1 VIPLLQFHY
10 LDDDLLVV
18 DKPAGLLAVPG
29 RGEDKQDCL
38 SARVQQIYPDALVVH
53 RLDMATSGLM
63 LMARNPSAQRVLSLA
78 FAERRV
84 HKRYVAVVHGLMTLH
99 LNTLADADG
108 WRLIDLP
115 IAVDWPNR
123 PLRVINHDTGKP
135 SQTRWRVQNH
145 DTQTNTT
152 RLWLEPLTGRSHQLR
167 VHLRALGQPIVGD
180 ALYSNQPCPSLRVQR
195 GNPSTSPADI
205 DCRAALAMTE
215 RLESRLLLHASAL
228 VFDHPV
234 TGVTLRFDSLVPF

>member
-1 VIPLLQFHY
+1 MISPLQFHH
-10 LDDDLLVV
+10 LAADLLVV

-84 HKRYVAVVHGLMTLH
+84 HKRYVAVVHGH
-99 LNTLADADG
+99 LARPSNDLADAEG
-108 WRLIDLP
+108 WALIDLP

-123 PLRVINHDTGKP
+123 PLRVINHATGKP
-135 SQTRWRVQNH
+135 SQTRWRVDSH
-145 DTQTNTT
+145 DAQTQTT
-152 RLWLEPLTGRSHQLR
+152 RLQLEPLTGRSHQLR
-167 VHLRALGQPIVGD
+167 VHLLALGHPIVGD
-180 ALYSNQPCPSLRVQR
+180 ALYGPSLRVDR
-195 GNPSTSPADI
+195 L
-205 DCRAALAMTE
+205 C
-215 RLESRLLLHASAL
+215 LESRLLLHASAL
-228 VFDHPV
+228 AFAHPV
-234 TGVTLRFDSLVPF
+234 SGEVLTFDSVVPF